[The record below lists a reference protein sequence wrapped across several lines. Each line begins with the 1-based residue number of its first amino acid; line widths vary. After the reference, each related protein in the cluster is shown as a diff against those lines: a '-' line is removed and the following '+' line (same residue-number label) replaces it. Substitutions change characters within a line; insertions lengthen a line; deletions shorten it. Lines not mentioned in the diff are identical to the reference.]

1 MDQPIVSLCAAA
13 IRPQNWLYLYN
24 NAGNGSS
31 IPFEMVFVGPIAPD
45 FILPDNFR
53 YIKSNVK
60 PTQCTEIAIRYASGK
75 FVMHIADDQEF
86 VIDNP
91 LGRLYDEYLS
101 YNNEYLILS
110 PRYMMNG
117 QDCSYECHHYPTTQQ
132 ESPLIPISGFFPRE
146 RYIELGGI
154 DRNFI
159 VAFHDYDV
167 AYRFYNRGGT
177 VVLSEHVW
185 VNENSS
191 LAFGVSRI
199 LSQWGVHDQKLLES
213 LWMIDGKTQLNR
225 TMSFEPFIDER
236 ILEESQ
242 GPKGEW

>member
-1 MDQPIVSLCAAA
+1 ML
-13 IRPQNWLYLYN
+13 
-24 NAGNGSS
+24 
-31 IPFEMVFVGPIAPD
+31 IP
-45 FILPDNFR
+45 
-53 YIKSNVK
+53 
-60 PTQCTEIAIRYASGK
+60 
-75 FVMHIADDQEF
+75 DDQEF

-91 LGRLYDEYLS
+91 LGRLYEEYLS
-101 YNNEYLILS
+101 YNNERLILS

-117 QDCSYECHHYPTTQQ
+117 KDCSYECHHYPTTQQ
-132 ESPLIPISGFFPRE
+132 ESPLIPTSGLFPRAL
-146 RYIELGGI
+146 YMELGGI

-167 AYRFYNRGGT
+167 AFRFYNSGGT
-177 VVLSEHVW
+177 VELSNNVW

-225 TMSFEPFIDER
+225 TAPFEPFINEN
-236 ILEESQ
+236 ISKESQ
-242 GPKGEW
+242 GPKGLWI

>member
-1 MDQPIVSLCAAA
+1 MDQPVVSLCAST

-24 NAGNGSS
+24 NASSS
-31 IPFEMVFVGPIAPD
+31 IPFEMVFVGPNEPD
-45 FILPDNFR
+45 FILPDNFK

-60 PTQCTEIAIRYASGK
+60 PTQCTEIAIRHASGK

-101 YNNEYLILS
+101 YNNENLILS

-117 QDCSYECHHYPTTQQ
+117 SDCSYECHHYPTTQQ

-146 RYIELGGI
+146 IYLELGGI
-154 DRNFI
+154 DKNFI

-167 AYRFYNRGGT
+167 AYRFYNQGGT
-177 VVLSEHVW
+177 VVLSDNVW

-191 LAFGVSRI
+191 LSFGVSRI

-213 LWMIDGKTQLNR
+213 LWMVDGKTQLNR
-225 TMSFEPFIDER
+225 SVPFEPFINEN
-236 ILEESQ
+236 ILTESQ
-242 GPKGEW
+242 GPKGIWI